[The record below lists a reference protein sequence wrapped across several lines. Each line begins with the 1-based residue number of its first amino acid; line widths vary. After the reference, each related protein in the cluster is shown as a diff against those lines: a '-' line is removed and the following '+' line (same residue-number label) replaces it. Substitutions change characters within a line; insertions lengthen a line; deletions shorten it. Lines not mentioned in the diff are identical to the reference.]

1 MTCRL
6 GRTAWSWLLNGSS
19 RTLRLLQQAPVLLL
33 LLAMPSTLMMS
44 S

>member
-6 GRTAWSWLLNGSS
+6 GRTAWSWLLNGSL
-19 RTLRLLQQAPVLLL
+19 RTLRLLQQAPVLLP
-33 LLAMPSTLMMS
+33 LAVPSTQMTS